1 MSKRHYGMVV
11 KKARKR
17 QRMTQARLAA
27 LWPKDN
33 GTIGVS
39 VGFVRLVEAGK
50 KRIESERTKRGLC
63 DILAIEPWRFGL
75 ADYDPENPSW
85 VPQHRRLLD
94 QTLDMAEYTIRRFED
109 SYRTAPLP
117 RAAADAR
124 QVHILFEYITL
135 HQPLSIQDEKRFLQL
150 YAQSLS
156 LDGLIFIGYERYDAA
171 LQTFRLMQQVAEQ
184 LGEPAWIAHALL
196 AIGIEL
202 HRTGYLLRQA
212 GHPSDWPIYFQQAI
226 QHLEKARDV
235 TFHTSKNVAAYV
247 HAYLARAYGSVGDT
261 YHFEQAIDT
270 ARTLAPITYG
280 DGTDFVY
287 HRISGILAE
296 QSYGFLDLGQPAKTL
311 ALRPEIERRIQEDE
325 NTRLGTWIHLDWARA
340 YAMQGQVE
348 ESVSEGYALL
358 DKARV
363 MQSPHLLTRL
373 RRFATRLRE
382 DYQGARAAQAF
393 YEDVWS
399 SGEGP

>member
-11 KKARKR
+11 KKSRER

-33 GTIGVS
+33 GTTGVS

-63 DILAIEPWRFGL
+63 DILSIEPWRFGL

-94 QTLDMAEYTIRRFED
+94 QTLDIAEYTIRRFED
-109 SYRTAPLP
+109 SYRTSPLP
-117 RAAADAR
+117 KAAADAR
-124 QVHILFEYITL
+124 QVHTLFEYIKL

-156 LDGLIFIGYERYDAA
+156 LDGLICIGYEQYDAA
-171 LQTFRLMQQVAEQ
+171 LHTFQLMHQVAEQ

-212 GHPSDWPIYFQQAI
+212 GHPSDWSIYFHQAI

-247 HAYLARAYGSVGDT
+247 HAYLARAYGSVGDA

-270 ARTLAPITYG
+270 ACTLASTTYG

-287 HRISGILAE
+287 HRVSGILAE
-296 QSYGFLDLGQPAKTL
+296 QSYGFLDLGQPTRTL
-311 ALRPEIERRIQEDE
+311 ELRPEIERRIQADE
-325 NTRLGTWIHLDWARA
+325 NSRLGTWIHLDWARA

-348 ESVSEGYALL
+348 ESVNEGHVLL
-358 DKARV
+358 GKARV
-363 MQSPHLLTRL
+363 MQSPHLLTRV
-373 RRFATRLRE
+373 RRFARKLRE
-382 DYQGARAAQAF
+382 DYPGAQAVQAL
-393 YEDVWS
+393 DDDIRS
-399 SGEGP
+399 SGEIP

>member
-1 MSKRHYGMVV
+1 MSKRHYGMMV
-11 KKARKR
+11 KKARER

-33 GTIGVS
+33 GTSGVS

-63 DILAIEPWRFGL
+63 DILGIEPWRFGL

-85 VPQHRRLLD
+85 IPQHRRLLD
-94 QTLDMAEYTIRRFED
+94 QTLDIAEYTIKRFED
-109 SYRTAPLP
+109 SYRSAPLP
-117 RAAADAR
+117 KAAADAR
-124 QVHILFEYITL
+124 QVHALFEYIKQ

-156 LDGLIFIGYERYDAA
+156 LDGLILIGYEQYDGA
-171 LQTFRLMQQVAEQ
+171 LQTFRLMHRVAEQ
-184 LGEPAWIAHALL
+184 LGEPTWIAHALL

-212 GHPSDWPIYFQQAI
+212 GHPSDWSIYFHQAI

-247 HAYLARAYGSVGDT
+247 HAYLARAYGSVGDA

-270 ARTLAPITYG
+270 ACRLAPTTYG
-280 DGTDFVY
+280 DGSDFVY
-287 HRISGILAE
+287 HRVSGILAE
-296 QSYGFLDLGQPAKTL
+296 QSYGFLDLGQPTRTL
-311 ALRPEIERRIQEDE
+311 ELRPAIERRIQEDE
-325 NTRLGTWIHLDWARA
+325 NSRLGTWIHLDWARA
-340 YAMQGQVE
+340 YALLRQVE
-348 ESVSEGYALL
+348 ESVNEGHALL
-358 DKARV
+358 GKARL
-363 MQSPHLLTRL
+363 MQSPHLFTRV
-373 RRFATRLRE
+373 RRFVSKLRE
-382 DYQGARAAQAF
+382 DYPDVPAVQAL
-393 YEDVWS
+393 YDELRS
-399 SGEGP
+399 P